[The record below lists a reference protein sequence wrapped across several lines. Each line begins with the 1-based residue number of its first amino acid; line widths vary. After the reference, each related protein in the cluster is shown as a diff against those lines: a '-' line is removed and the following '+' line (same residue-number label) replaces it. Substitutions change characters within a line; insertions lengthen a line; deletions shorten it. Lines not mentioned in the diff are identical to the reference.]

1 MRYIVLLFAFF
12 VFISG
17 EAKIIKASEKL
28 PPAWKV
34 HGEDYMNDLR
44 SNDSYYFKIITDA
57 GSNLQELKQQQKL
70 TLANYIGMTN
80 NISGGAK
87 TEIEND
93 HGESESNTHQFKVKF
108 YNKIGVQIFYA
119 TLVHE
124 YWELDD
130 VENMY
135 NYEALFAVSRTPES
149 QQLDDFAT
157 STKYGSAAVVRSLI
171 PGWGQ
176 IYKGS
181 KAKGLTIIGA
191 EVAAIGGIIY
201 TENQRSTYES
211 KVNTRGI
218 TTNQLKTYKNKMDNF
233 ETARNVCIGAAA
245 AIYIYNLVDA
255 AVAPGARRVIVKP
268 RRYAMGPYVTPEG
281 GAGLSLAYTF

>member
-1 MRYIVLLFAFF
+1 MQKIVFSAFLFLFSFSMLL
-12 VFISG
+12 G
-17 EAKIIKASEKL
+17 EIRPEWVGNTPKA
-28 PPAWKV
+28 
-34 HGEDYMNDLR
+34 G
-44 SNDSYYFKIITDA
+44 NDSYVFIEVTSYGSDLAGAKIEALKKLASDQQLKKSVRISVNRDKSRHIGQNFKNEKFRESIQDQTEVDV
-57 GSNLQELKQQQKL
+57 
-70 TLANYIGMTN
+70 
-80 NISGGAK
+80 NISG
-87 TEIEND
+87 D
-93 HGESESNTHQFKVKF
+93 V
-108 YNKIGVQIFYA
+108 Y
-119 TLVHE
+119 TLQANEVDS
-124 YWELDD
+124 WSTQVPNGMVELHTLYQ
-130 VENMY
+130 V
-135 NYEALFAVSRTPES
+135 AVAPNPTFDE
-149 QQLDDFAT
+149 T
-157 STKYGSAAVVRSLI
+157 YYSTKYGSAAVVRSLI

-181 KAKGLTIIGA
+181 KAKGWTIIGA